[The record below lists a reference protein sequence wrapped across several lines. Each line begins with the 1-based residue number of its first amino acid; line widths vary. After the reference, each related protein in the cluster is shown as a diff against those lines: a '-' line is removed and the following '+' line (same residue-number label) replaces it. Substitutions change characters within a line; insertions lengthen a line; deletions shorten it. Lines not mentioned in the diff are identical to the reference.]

1 MIWAPHFFLFILY
14 PTPSL
19 LCDDK
24 KNDCGSHRGLF
35 WSVLDEKLSLTS
47 KRKKVKILV
56 HCLDAYSCVIKNL
69 KQKQIKEK
77 TALSSARTKF
87 VRSSTSPV
95 GTLVKRH
102 SSQRNVALPTPPPW
116 FASLSRRRFP
126 IIQTNFGLVRAGV
139 TWNKGPFVW
148 TLIGKFRSVQWVIS
162 WYEELSSVD
171 IRGVQS
177 SFERW

>member
-1 MIWAPHFFLFILY
+1 MTKRTIAGATADSY
-14 PTPSL
+14 
-19 LCDDK
+19 C
-24 KNDCGSHRGLF
+24 
-35 WSVLDEKLSLTS
+35 SVLDEKMSLTS

-95 GTLVKRH
+95 GILVKRH
-102 SSQRNVALPTPPPW
+102 SSQRNVALPTPPPPW

-139 TWNKGPFVW
+139 TWNKGPFV
-148 TLIGKFRSVQWVIS
+148 
-162 WYEELSSVD
+162 
-171 IRGVQS
+171 
-177 SFERW
+177 

>member
-1 MIWAPHFFLFILY
+1 M
-14 PTPSL
+14 
-19 LCDDK
+19 
-24 KNDCGSHRGLF
+24 
-35 WSVLDEKLSLTS
+35 SLTS

-102 SSQRNVALPTPPPW
+102 SSQRNVALPTPPGSQVCLAEG
-116 FASLSRRRFP
+116 FQLFK
-126 IIQTNFGLVRAGV
+126 QTSAWSGQVSPGTKGL
-139 TWNKGPFVW
+139 
-148 TLIGKFRSVQWVIS
+148 L
-162 WYEELSSVD
+162 
-171 IRGVQS
+171 
-177 SFERW
+177 FER